1 MALAKS
7 DDQEGLSE
15 FSSSLCD
22 CFTHMPSCCHACW
35 CGQVV
40 LGQLFEKVAGPK
52 FMCIFI
58 VVIVHMAG
66 IIAAGFNNEY
76 QVVSVGG
83 MGPATALESS
93 LIFGILWVLLHKVYK
108 MYKIKHPGY
117 LCVACQL
124 VWCVPCK
131 LCQLARHVHDYARNP
146 EKQPCCDYSA
156 TGSKSGK
163 ECCDCSA
170 GAEDYA
176 WEKQEEGGG
185 PSDSLLDAE
194 LDNADVE
201 ASVVSQPAV

>member
-1 MALAKS
+1 M
-7 DDQEGLSE
+7 
-15 FSSSLCD
+15 
-22 CFTHMPSCCHACW
+22 
-35 CGQVV
+35 

-58 VVIVHMAG
+58 VVIIHMTG
-66 IIAAGFNNEY
+66 IIAAGLDAA
-76 QVVSVGG
+76 SSS
-83 MGPATALESS
+83 MGPASALESS
-93 LIFGILWVLLHKVYK
+93 LIFGIVWVLLHKVYK

-131 LCQLARHVHDYARNP
+131 LCQIARHVHDYARNP